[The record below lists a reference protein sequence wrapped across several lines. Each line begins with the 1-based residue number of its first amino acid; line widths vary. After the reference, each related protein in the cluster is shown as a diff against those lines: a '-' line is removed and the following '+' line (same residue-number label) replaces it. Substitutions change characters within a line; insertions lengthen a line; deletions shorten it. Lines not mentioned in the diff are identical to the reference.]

1 MGPARARLLTKVIW
15 AGASRWCGFGGWGSP
30 GRCYCRTPAL
40 LWGGGSWLDGGW
52 PMGGVGYGDLG
63 WGDVSAEAGVGAVR
77 VFCRVPDEARRSGAI
92 VRRQPL
98 KSPAFTMATWAGRC
112 VWRRRRRAGA
122 GFGDGAR
129 LGGVIAGRRLCCGGW
144 LLAWWRVAE
153 GGVGAGDLGWGD
165 VSAEAGVGAVRVWGR
180 VPDGSVGDGDLGRAM
195 YLRKLG
201 LGRVPDGARPS
212 GVIARRRLF

>member
-1 MGPARARLLTKVIW
+1 MGSAWAVLLPD
-15 AGASRWCGFGGWGSP
+15 AGF
-30 GRCYCRTPAL
+30 AL
-40 LWGGGSWLDGGW
+40 WRVAD
-52 PMGGVGYGDLG
+52 GGVGDGDLG
-63 WGDVSAEAGVGAVR
+63 RGDVFVGGGVTLVR
-77 VFCRVPDEARRSGAI
+77 VLGRVPDEARRSGAI
-92 VRRQPL
+92 ARRQPL